1 MLNWKG
7 RNMISTLIFSMLFA
21 FVMSVIVAGVYY
33 IIHRDEVASDMIL
46 TLLLLPIIICTI
58 IYTIGNNVAGAFSLA
73 GIFTIVRFRS
83 TQSSPK
89 DITYILIAVA
99 AGLTSAT
106 SFYVEGIIL
115 ILFSSVVIFIYEKLS
130 NKGKV
135 QILKVLIPE
144 DLMNDDAISK
154 ILDKYSSYHTLE
166 QVNTKDLGSLFEL
179 VYKVQIIKDINY
191 KEMIDEIRV
200 INGNLTIK
208 LTK

>member
-33 IIHRDEVASDMIL
+33 IIHKDEVASDMIL

-89 DITYILIAVA
+89 DITYILLAVA